1 MADNTYTLKFPKSPK
16 NAVIINIEVGFNL
29 NYDNEVKYAVL
40 KTKALIDTGANATCI
55 SSRIAKGLR
64 LENVSSMKISS
75 AQGVS
80 LVPVYEMDLTLPCGT
95 KFSKVAVLEVAG
107 SPNFDVIIG
116 MDILSCGDI
125 ALTNDDSDGLVFSMR
140 FPSKKEPID
149 FSKK

>member
-1 MADNTYTLKFPKSPK
+1 MAENTFTCKIPKSVK
-16 NAVIINIEVGFNL
+16 NAVILDIEIGFNL
-29 NYDNEVKYAVL
+29 KYDNELQYAVL

-55 SSRIAKGLR
+55 SSRISKGLR
-64 LENVSSMKISS
+64 LERVSSMKISS

-95 KFSKVAVLEVAG
+95 KFSKLSVLEVAG
-107 SPNFDVIIG
+107 SQNFDVIIG

-125 ALTNDDSDGLVFSMR
+125 AFSNDENNLVFSMR

-149 FSKK
+149 FSKM